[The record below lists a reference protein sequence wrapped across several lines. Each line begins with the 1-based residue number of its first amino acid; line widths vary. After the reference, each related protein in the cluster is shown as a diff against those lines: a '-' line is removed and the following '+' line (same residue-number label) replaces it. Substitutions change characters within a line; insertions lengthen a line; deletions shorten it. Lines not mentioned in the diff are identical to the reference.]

1 MLPEH
6 LLYGLLALISVFVI
20 YAVYSLSQG
29 HASTQFYMAGGRVSP
44 MTNGAAIAA
53 DWISAVTFLSL
64 IGCLFVAGQEA
75 FLYMLGWS
83 MGFIL
88 LVVLLIPYLRRFG
101 QATVPGFMLKRY
113 QSRWICVMAVLTSV
127 LIALFYLAAQLRG
140 MGIVFSRFLQVPI
153 TTAILFAVILL
164 IFYAIMGGIK
174 GVTYTQVIQ
183 FSVLIFTFMVPA
195 FFLGFQVTGQFF
207 PQTLPFAEV
216 GDQGRVFDWFERL
229 RVDVGLDAFV
239 STHVL
244 WFEKGL
250 LVLLLAC
257 GTAALPHL
265 IMRFFSVGTPREA
278 QLSGGWAL
286 LFIVFFYSA
295 IPGVGMVGGA
305 QFLHTVK
312 EYDGEGLYAAAM
324 PDWVEKWQM
333 TGLLEWQDDNQ
344 DGRVRYAQPD
354 DTLGQ
359 LSSELSLDA
368 DVMALVFLE
377 VASLPSWVIALLA
390 SGALAAAL
398 ASAAGV
404 LMAVSISVSRDLMKK
419 CFTPQM
425 TDRQALHLVRWVSAG
440 LVVLASVFAIF
451 PLGTLIE
458 TLAIGFIVSGAVLFP
473 ALVCGVYSQRIHAK
487 GVFAGMLFAL
497 LLMLGFLIVTRVSLS
512 IGAYWPYSFATFG
525 GVALL
530 SNFLVSGVVSYLTQ
544 APDDLVEQR
553 MAKMRVT
560 SSP

>member
-6 LLYGLLALISVFVI
+6 LLYSLLALISVFVI

-29 HASTQFYMAGGRVSP
+29 HSSTQFYMAGGRVSP

-64 IGCLFVAGQEA
+64 IGCLVVAGQDA
-75 FLYMLGWS
+75 LLYMLGWS
-83 MGFIL
+83 AGFVL
-88 LVVLLIPYLRRFG
+88 LVLLLIPYLRRFG

-113 QSRWICVMAVLTSV
+113 QSRWICVIAVITSV
-127 LIALFYLAAQLRG
+127 LIALFYLSAQLRG

-153 TTAILFAVILL
+153 TTAIIFAVILL

-183 FSVLIFTFMVPA
+183 YSVLIFTFMVPA
-195 FFLGFQVTGQFF
+195 FFIGFQVTGQFL
-207 PQTLPFAEV
+207 PQGLPFAEV
-216 GDQGRVFDWFERL
+216 GEQGSVFHWFERL
-229 RVDVGLDAFV
+229 RVDAGFDAFV
-239 STHVL
+239 STHLL
-244 WFEKGL
+244 WFEKSL

-278 QLSGGWAL
+278 RLSGGWAL
-286 LFIVFFYSA
+286 LFIGFFYTA

-305 QFLHTVK
+305 QFLHSVK

-324 PDWVEKWQM
+324 PDWVDRWQA
-333 TGLLEWQDDNQ
+333 TGLVSWQDHND
-344 DGRVRYAQPD
+344 DGRILYKQTNDLPMSQF
-354 DTLGQ
+354 GN
-359 LSSELSLDA
+359 ELSLDA
-368 DVMALVFLE
+368 DVMAIVFLE
-377 VASLPSWVIALLA
+377 VAALPSWVIALLA

-419 CFTPQM
+419 CFVPQM
-425 TDRQALHLVRWVSAG
+425 SDRQSLHLVRWVSAG
-440 LVVLASVFAIF
+440 LVVLASVLAVF
-451 PLGTLIE
+451 PLGSLIE
-458 TLAIGFIVSGAVLFP
+458 TIIIGFIFSGAVLFP
-473 ALVCGVYSQRIHAK
+473 ALVCGVYSERIHAK
-487 GVFAGMLFAL
+487 GVFVGMSLAFML
-497 LLMLGFLIVTRVSLS
+497 VLGFVIATILS
-512 IGAYWPYSFATFG
+512 HPVLLHWSYSFATFG

-530 SNFLVSGVVSYLTQ
+530 VNFLASWLVSYVTP
-544 APDDLVEQR
+544 APDNSTQQVV
-553 MAKMRVT
+553 AKMRVT
-560 SSP
+560 